1 MKSKT
6 SDDTAGGVVLQ
17 RMVRPLE
24 RLSTSI
30 YAIVALYDAGEL
42 TEGQATKL
50 MNCGD
55 RVSWRLRREQ
65 IHAEMKELLAKDV
78 ESHGWKWPNVRMSD
92 APKQPSDSPS
102 ACEARSTPSAGS
114 EPQ

>member
-30 YAIVALYDAGEL
+30 YAIVALYDAAEL

-65 IHAEMKELLAKDV
+65 IHAEMKELLTKDV
-78 ESHGWKWPNVRMSD
+78 ESHGWKWPNAELTNRREK
-92 APKQPSDSPS
+92 P
-102 ACEARSTPSAGS
+102 TT
-114 EPQ
+114 

>member
-65 IHAEMKELLAKDV
+65 IHAEMKKLLTQDV
-78 ESHGWKWPNVRMSD
+78 ESHGWKWPNSV
-92 APKQPSDSPS
+92 S
-102 ACEARSTPSAGS
+102 ATPGR
-114 EPQ
+114 